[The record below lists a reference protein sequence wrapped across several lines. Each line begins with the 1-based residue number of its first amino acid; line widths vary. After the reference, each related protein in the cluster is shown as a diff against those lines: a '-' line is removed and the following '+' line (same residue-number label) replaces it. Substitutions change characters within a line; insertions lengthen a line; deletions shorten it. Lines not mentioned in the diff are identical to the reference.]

1 MHVGRFAVVALVVAA
16 LGLLAPQEVHGQPV
30 TTSAPVAPIVC
41 QGLDAIVG
49 DGITRTSVPFE
60 SFANLLDSAG
70 KCWQRCIRCPS
81 HASNRID
88 VFVSGCAC

>member
-1 MHVGRFAVVALVVAA
+1 MHVNRFAVVALVVAA
-16 LGLLAPQEVHGQPV
+16 VALLAPQEAHTQ
-30 TTSAPVAPIVC
+30 AC

-70 KCWQRCIRCPS
+70 KCCRR
-81 HASNRID
+81 
-88 VFVSGCAC
+88 

>member
-1 MHVGRFAVVALVVAA
+1 MHVNRFAVVALVVAA
-16 LGLLAPQEVHGQPV
+16 VALLAPQEAHAQL
-30 TTSAPVAPIVC
+30 AC

-70 KCWQRCIRCPS
+70 KCCRR
-81 HASNRID
+81 
-88 VFVSGCAC
+88 